1 MIEYEVILPAGLVKR
16 VHIDQHRNA
25 ANKKDGGD
33 RPVYTVQAQGG
44 PYKAHEVHIDG
55 PSTFVGNG
63 PSLSCGAIH
72 YLTTY
77 AELRTVIRVNESSDP
92 LRLDLVH

>member
-1 MIEYEVILPAGLVKR
+1 MIHEKNVTLPAGKIKR

-33 RPVYTVQAQGG
+33 RPVFTVQYDGN
-44 PYKAHEVHIDG
+44 PYKGHDIKVNG

-63 PSLSCGAIH
+63 RQLSCGAIH
-72 YLTTY
+72 YLETT
-77 AELRTVIRVNESSDP
+77 AEVEIVVRQAEEAAA
-92 LRLDLVH
+92 